1 MLPASATR
9 TWSPPGRHEP
19 RVLAGA
25 PGSRSSGVPSAARGW
40 RGRRRLPRAPA
51 SPGPAASRPGPSRRA
66 RLSLR
71 SRTALPGLR
80 ARTQRSRPR
89 PLPLPRSPAPRTP
102 APLPGRTGGG
112 GPGQGAGPQEQAGLC
127 GAERGCPCLG
137 PGEPG
142 CCTMEQGA
150 PGTILLTQI
159 SPPSTRPKPLE
170 KFQRGEPLAVGVT
183 QVLTGIQ
190 QVAFGT
196 VLILTFD
203 FHYPALHLGAVVC
216 TGLLCV
222 VSGSL
227 SVAVSRNPKIPL
239 MKMELALNSVS
250 AVVAGVSI
258 VMLCLS
264 VMFTHNAHSCYWHQ
278 GKRNCDYPPK
288 EVQAVIYQDT
298 ARPTDPTCTATSGAL

>member
-1 MLPASATR
+1 
-9 TWSPPGRHEP
+9 
-19 RVLAGA
+19 
-25 PGSRSSGVPSAARGW
+25 
-40 RGRRRLPRAPA
+40 
-51 SPGPAASRPGPSRRA
+51 
-66 RLSLR
+66 
-71 SRTALPGLR
+71 
-80 ARTQRSRPR
+80 
-89 PLPLPRSPAPRTP
+89 
-102 APLPGRTGGG
+102 
-112 GPGQGAGPQEQAGLC
+112 
-127 GAERGCPCLG
+127 
-137 PGEPG
+137 
-142 CCTMEQGA
+142 MEQGA

-288 EVQAVIYQDT
+288 EVQDILLALSLVLMALTLLQLCLALTRAAFGCKAICRDSYLDLAVIYQDT

>member
-1 MLPASATR
+1 
-9 TWSPPGRHEP
+9 
-19 RVLAGA
+19 
-25 PGSRSSGVPSAARGW
+25 
-40 RGRRRLPRAPA
+40 
-51 SPGPAASRPGPSRRA
+51 
-66 RLSLR
+66 
-71 SRTALPGLR
+71 
-80 ARTQRSRPR
+80 
-89 PLPLPRSPAPRTP
+89 
-102 APLPGRTGGG
+102 
-112 GPGQGAGPQEQAGLC
+112 
-127 GAERGCPCLG
+127 
-137 PGEPG
+137 
-142 CCTMEQGA
+142 MEQGA

-216 TGLLCV
+216 TGLL
-222 VSGSL
+222 
-227 SVAVSRNPKIPL
+227 

-250 AVVAGVSI
+250 TVVAGVSI

-278 GKRNCDYPPK
+278 GKRTCDYPPT
-288 EVQAVIYQDT
+288 EVQDILLALSLVLMALTLLQLCLALTRAAFGCKAICRDSYLDLAVVIYQDT
-298 ARPTDPTCTATSGAL
+298 ARPTDPTCTATSGTL